1 VNTPPLLLAA
11 ATLFWGWQTGYWLAA
26 LPLAALLE
34 APRILRPRWNLDTA
48 EFNRVSDFCTVLL
61 AGVALY
67 LYFTF
72 GNPQAIT
79 LLFLWLPVIL
89 APLALA
95 QAWSTS
101 REIDLSVLFW
111 SLRRNP
117 MRRPVKL
124 SPGYPYFAIWLL
136 AASAANVRTDAFYAG
151 LALLCAWP
159 LALARPRSYA
169 PPLAAAMLM
178 AAVLI
183 GYGGQLGLNR
193 LQQWLESAA
202 PEWLSGGGART
213 NPYHSVTDIGSI
225 GELKLSDRIVMRVEV
240 ETKTDTEADAKPGAP
255 VRPPIL
261 LHRASYDDYAGGN
274 WIARNGAFAPLVPF
288 GNATTWRLGDTQ
300 TLPLRL
306 TVHDQSEGGNPVLAL
321 PSGAQRI
328 EGLAAGEV
336 KANALGAVQ
345 AERRPGYFSY
355 RVLAAPDIAA
365 YGAPSAHDL
374 HIAKAEAAA
383 VGDIAA
389 RLRLTALPPAQALAA
404 ISRFFAEGFTYST
417 WQGRVPGAQSPLA
430 GFLLATH
437 AGHCEHFAS
446 ATVLL
451 ARAAGIPARYAT
463 GFSVQET
470 GRFDHGY
477 VVRERHAHAWAR
489 VWVDGAWRDLDTTPP
504 SWFASEGGNASAWS
518 PVADLWSSVRFRLA
532 QWSAASGE
540 RGTSQALIWLL
551 VPLLGWLAWR
561 TLSGRRADP
570 AAGAGGAAAK
580 DAWPGMDSEFYLVE
594 RRLAELGRGREATE
608 SLSAW
613 LAGLDAQAAAGLAPL
628 ARLHSRYR
636 FDPAGL
642 PEPERGNL
650 RAMALAWLERH
661 PAPGNTVADGT

>member
-1 VNTPPLLLAA
+1 MNTPALLLAA
-11 ATLFWGWQTGYWLAA
+11 AALFWGWQTGYWLAA

-34 APRILRPRWNLDTA
+34 APRFLRPRWNLDTA

-72 GNPQAIT
+72 GNPRAIT
-79 LLFLWLPVIL
+79 LLFVWLPLIL

-95 QAWSTS
+95 QAWSTA
-101 REIDLSVLFW
+101 RVIDLSVLFW

-124 SPGYPYFAIWLL
+124 NLGYPFFAIWLL

-151 LALLCAWP
+151 LVLLSAWP

-169 PPLAAAMLM
+169 PPLAVAMLL

-225 GELKLSDRIVMRVEV
+225 GELKLSGRIIMRVEA
-240 ETKTDTEADAKPGAP
+240 DTPFNPP
-255 VRPPIL
+255 VL

-274 WIARNGAFAPLVPF
+274 WIARNGAFASLVPI
-288 GNATTWRLGDTQ
+288 GNVTTWRLGDMQ

-306 TVHDQSEGGNPVLAL
+306 TVHDESDSGNPVLAL

-328 EGLAAGEV
+328 EGLTASEL
-336 KANALGAVQ
+336 KMNALGTVQ
-345 AERRPGYFSY
+345 VEHKPGFFSY
-355 RVLAAPDIAA
+355 RAFAAPGVAA
-365 YGAPSAHDL
+365 YSEPSAHDL
-374 HIAKAEAAA
+374 HISKSEAAA
-383 VGDIAA
+383 VAEIAA
-389 RLRLTALPPAQALAA
+389 ALHLSALPAAQALAA
-404 ISRFFAEGFTYST
+404 IKQFFASGFKYSL
-417 WQGRVPGAQSPLA
+417 WQGRLANAQSPLA
-430 GFLLATH
+430 DFLLMTRS
-437 AGHCEHFAS
+437 GHCEHFAS

-463 GFSVQET
+463 GFSVQEV
-470 GRFDHGY
+470 GRFETGY

-489 VWVDGAWRDLDTTPP
+489 VWVDGAWQDLDTTPP
-504 SWFASEGGNASAWS
+504 SWFGAESGQASFWS
-518 PVADLWSSVRFRLA
+518 PLADLWSSARYRLA
-532 QWSAASGE
+532 QWSASSNE
-540 RGTSQALIWLL
+540 RGWSQALIWLL

-561 TLSGRRADP
+561 TLSGRRADHS
-570 AAGAGGAAAK
+570 AETDGVALK
-580 DAWPGMDSEFYLVE
+580 HAWPGMDSEFYLVE
-594 RRLAELGRGREATE
+594 RRLAGLGRGRKDTE

-613 LAGLDAQAAAGLAPL
+613 LARMDKQAAVGLASL
-628 ARLHSRYR
+628 TRLHSRYR

-642 PEPERGNL
+642 PASEREDL
-650 RAMALAWLERH
+650 RVMALAWLEGH
-661 PAPGNTVADGT
+661 PAAGEHASPGNAVADAR